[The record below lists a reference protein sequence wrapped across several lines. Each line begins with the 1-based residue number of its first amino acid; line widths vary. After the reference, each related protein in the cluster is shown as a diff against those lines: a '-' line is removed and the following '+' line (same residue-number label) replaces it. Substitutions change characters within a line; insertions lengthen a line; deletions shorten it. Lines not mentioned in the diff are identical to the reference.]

1 MSFFKV
7 QRLCCMSGSGQR
19 GVALASS
26 RIANDTLIQ
35 KDGFY
40 QFTKDVGFLVQGGP
54 QPGIEGGN
62 ANGLVEWR
70 TKDGWVLQ
78 ELDEQS

>member
-1 MSFFKV
+1 MLHERQWAKRCRPGN
-7 QRLCCMSGSGQR
+7 QL
-19 GVALASS
+19 
-26 RIANDTLIQ
+26 ITNDTLIQ

-70 TKDGWVLQ
+70 TKDGRVLQ

>member
-1 MSFFKV
+1 MGKE
-7 QRLCCMSGSGQR
+7 
-19 GVALASS
+19 VAVICRS
-26 RIANDTLIQ
+26 RKQLIANDTLTQ

-40 QFTKDVGFLVQGGP
+40 QFTKDVGFLVRGGP
-54 QPGIEGGN
+54 QPVIEGGS